1 MRSEKLLG
9 SLKGPGFDSPHLHQ
23 MNLNNTYDYAVI
35 GAGIVGLS
43 TALHLQKQ
51 NVSVIVLEKEKEPGL
66 HQSGRNSGV
75 IHSGIYYKPN
85 SSKSEL
91 SIKGRNLLVEYL
103 QKKNINFRQE
113 GKIVVDNDLDK
124 LESLLERSIDLEMEG
139 VKIVQND
146 ELLSIEPNSVMLNG
160 LFVPQAGVVD
170 YKEVVQA
177 YANDFIEMGGEIKY
191 IEEIKEIENKNGLKS
206 ISGNKYTY
214 NSEFLINC
222 AGLFSDEI
230 AKLDNMSP
238 NVKIIPFRGEYY
250 KISNTKNKIL
260 NNMIYPMADPDLPF
274 LGIHLTKTAN
284 GDIEAGPNA
293 VLAFS
298 KEGYKWT
305 DINFVDL
312 TKVLTFPGMLKLGKK
327 YFRTGISEMYRSL
340 NKKIFVKE
348 IQKLINGVNLKD
360 IKQIPSGVRAQAVDK
375 DGNLVDDF
383 LFEEGENSLHVLNSP
398 SPAATASLAIGES
411 IVSKITN

>member
-1 MRSEKLLG
+1 MT
-9 SLKGPGFDSPHLHQ
+9 
-23 MNLNNTYDYAVI
+23 NNNTYDYAVI

-51 NVSVIVLEKEKEPGL
+51 NVSVVVLEKEKEPGL

-91 SIKGRNLLVEYL
+91 SIRGRNLLIEYL
-103 QKKNINFRQE
+103 KKKDINFRQE
-113 GKIVVDNDLDK
+113 GKIVVDNDLNK
-124 LESLLERSIDLEMEG
+124 LENLLDRSIELDMDG
-139 VKIVQND
+139 VKIVRDD
-146 ELLSIEPNSVMLNG
+146 ELLSIEPSSVMLNG

-177 YANDFIEMGGEIKY
+177 YAKDFIEMGGEIKY
-191 IEEIKEIENKNGLKS
+191 IEEIKEIENINGLKS
-206 ISGNKYTY
+206 IKGNKDTY
-214 NSEFLINC
+214 NCEFLINC

-260 NNMIYPMADPDLPF
+260 NNMIYPLADPDLPF

-340 NKKIFVKE
+340 NKNIFVKE
-348 IQKLINGVNLKD
+348 IQKLINGVDLSD

-411 IVSKITN
+411 IVSKILN

>member
-1 MRSEKLLG
+1 
-9 SLKGPGFDSPHLHQ
+9 

-51 NVSVIVLEKEKEPGL
+51 NVSVVVLEKEKEPGL

-146 ELLSIEPNSVMLNG
+146 ELLFIEPNSVMLNG

-250 KISNTKNKIL
+250 KISNTKNNIL
-260 NNMIYPMADPDLPF
+260 NNMIYPLADPDLPF

-327 YFRTGISEMYRSL
+327 YFSTGISEMYRSL
-340 NKKIFVKE
+340 NKNIFVKE

-411 IVSKITN
+411 IVSKILN

>member
-1 MRSEKLLG
+1 MT
-9 SLKGPGFDSPHLHQ
+9 
-23 MNLNNTYDYAVI
+23 NNNTYDYAVI

-43 TALHLQKQ
+43 TALHLRKQ
-51 NVSVIVLEKEKEPGL
+51 NVSVVVLEKEKEPGL

-91 SIKGRNLLVEYL
+91 SIRGRNLLIEYL
-103 QKKNINFRQE
+103 KKKDINFRQE
-113 GKIVVDNDLDK
+113 GKIVVDNDLNK
-124 LESLLERSIDLEMEG
+124 LENLLDRSIELDMEG
-139 VKIVQND
+139 VKIVRDD

-177 YANDFIEMGGEIKY
+177 YAKDFIEMGGEIKY
-191 IEEIKEIENKNGLKS
+191 IEEIKEIENINGLKS
-206 ISGNKYTY
+206 IKGNKDTY
-214 NSEFLINC
+214 NCEFLINC

-250 KISNTKNKIL
+250 KISNIKNKIL
-260 NNMIYPMADPDLPF
+260 NNMIYPLADPDLPF

-411 IVSKITN
+411 IVSKILN

>member
-1 MRSEKLLG
+1 
-9 SLKGPGFDSPHLHQ
+9 
-23 MNLNNTYDYAVI
+23 MNNKKTYDFAII

-51 NVSVIVLEKEKEPGL
+51 NKNVLVLEKEKEPGL

-91 SIKGRNLLVEYL
+91 SIRGRNLLIEYL
-103 QKKNINFRQE
+103 KEKGINYRQE

-124 LESLLERSIDLEMEG
+124 LENLLNRSEELEMHG
-139 VKIVQND
+139 VEIVQD
-146 ELLSIEPNSVMLNG
+146 DDLLAIEPNSVIKNG

-170 YKEVVQA
+170 YGEVVRT
-177 YANDFIEMGGEIKY
+177 YAEDFIQLGGEIQF
-191 IEEIKEIENKNGLKS
+191 IEEIREIENENNLKK
-206 ISGNKYTY
+206 IKGRN
-214 NSEFLINC
+214 NSFNCEFLINC

-230 AKLDNMSP
+230 ARMDGMSP
-238 NVKIIPFRGEYY
+238 NVRIIPFRGEYY
-250 KISNTKNKIL
+250 KIRNTKNSIL
-260 NNMIYPMADPDLPF
+260 NNMLYPLADPDLPF
-274 LGIHLTKTAN
+274 LGIHLTKTAS

-312 TKVLTFPGMLKLGKK
+312 TKVLTYPGMIKLGKK
-327 YFRTGISEMYRSL
+327 YLKTGLSEMYRSL
-340 NKKIFVKE
+340 NKKVFVKE
-348 IQKLINGVNLKD
+348 IQKLISDVTSDD
-360 IKQIPSGVRAQAVDK
+360 IVQIPSGVRAQAVDQ
-375 DGNLVDDF
+375 DGNLLDDF
-383 LFEEGENSLHVLNSP
+383 LFEEGSSSLHVLNSP
-398 SPAATASLAIGES
+398 SPAATASLAIGEA
-411 IVSKITN
+411 ITSKILN

>member
-1 MRSEKLLG
+1 MT
-9 SLKGPGFDSPHLHQ
+9 
-23 MNLNNTYDYAVI
+23 NNNTYDYAVI

-51 NVSVIVLEKEKEPGL
+51 NVSVVVLEKEKEPGL

-91 SIKGRNLLVEYL
+91 SIRGRNLLIEYL
-103 QKKNINFRQE
+103 KKKDINFRQE
-113 GKIVVDNDLDK
+113 GKIVVDNDLNK
-124 LESLLERSIDLEMEG
+124 LENLLDRSIELGMDG
-139 VKIVQND
+139 VKIVRDD
-146 ELLSIEPNSVMLNG
+146 ELLSIEPSSVMLNG

-177 YANDFIEMGGEIKY
+177 YAKDFIEMGGEIKY
-191 IEEIKEIENKNGLKS
+191 IEEIKEIENINGLKS
-206 ISGNKYTY
+206 IKGNKDTY
-214 NSEFLINC
+214 NCEFLINC

-260 NNMIYPMADPDLPF
+260 NNMIYPLADPDLPF

-312 TKVLTFPGMLKLGKK
+312 TKVVTFPGMLKLGKK

-340 NKKIFVKE
+340 NKNIFVKE
-348 IQKLINGVNLKD
+348 IQKLINGVDLRD

-411 IVSKITN
+411 IVSKILN

>member
-1 MRSEKLLG
+1 MT
-9 SLKGPGFDSPHLHQ
+9 
-23 MNLNNTYDYAVI
+23 NNNTYDYAVI

-43 TALHLQKQ
+43 TALHLRKQ
-51 NVSVIVLEKEKEPGL
+51 NVSVVVLEKEKEPGL

-91 SIKGRNLLVEYL
+91 SIRGRNLLIEYL
-103 QKKNINFRQE
+103 KKKDINFRQE
-113 GKIVVDNDLDK
+113 GKIVVDNDLNK
-124 LESLLERSIDLEMEG
+124 LENLLDRSIELDMDG
-139 VKIVQND
+139 VRIVRDD

-177 YANDFIEMGGEIKY
+177 YAKDFIEMGGEIKY
-191 IEEIKEIENKNGLKS
+191 IEEIKEIENINGLKS
-206 ISGNKYTY
+206 IKGNKDTY
-214 NSEFLINC
+214 NCEFLINC

-260 NNMIYPMADPDLPF
+260 NNMIYPLADPDLPF

-340 NKKIFVKE
+340 NKNIFVKE

-411 IVSKITN
+411 IVSKILN

>member
-1 MRSEKLLG
+1 MK
-9 SLKGPGFDSPHLHQ
+9 
-23 MNLNNTYDYAVI
+23 NNNTFDYAVI

-43 TALHLQKQ
+43 TALHLRKQ
-51 NVSVIVLEKEKEPGL
+51 NVTVVVLEKEKKPGL

-91 SIKGRNLLVEYL
+91 SIRGRNLLIEYL
-103 QKKNINFRQE
+103 KKKEINFRQE
-113 GKIVVDNDLDK
+113 GKIVVDNDLNK
-124 LESLLERSIDLEMEG
+124 LENLLDRSIELDMDG
-139 VKIVQND
+139 VRIVRDD

-177 YANDFIEMGGEIKY
+177 YAKDFIEMGGEIKY
-191 IEEIKEIENKNGLKS
+191 IEEIKEIENINGLKS
-206 ISGNKYTY
+206 IKGNKDTY
-214 NSEFLINC
+214 NCEFLINC

-260 NNMIYPMADPDLPF
+260 NNMIYPLADPDLPF

-340 NKKIFVKE
+340 NKNIFVKE
-348 IQKLINGVNLKD
+348 IQKLINGVDLSD

-411 IVSKITN
+411 IVSKILN

>member
-1 MRSEKLLG
+1 MSK
-9 SLKGPGFDSPHLHQ
+9 K
-23 MNLNNTYDYAVI
+23 NTYDFAII

-43 TALHLQKQ
+43 TALHLQRQ
-51 NVSVIVLEKEKEPGL
+51 NKNVLVLEKEKKPGL

-91 SIKGRNLLVEYL
+91 SIRGRNLLIEYL
-103 QKKNINFRQE
+103 NERGINYRQE
-113 GKIVVDNDLDK
+113 GKVVVDNDLDK
-124 LESLLERSIDLEMEG
+124 LENLQSRSKELEMDG
-139 VKIVQND
+139 VDIVQD
-146 ELLSIEPNSVMLNG
+146 DDLLSIEPNSVIKTG

-170 YKEVVQA
+170 YGEVVRT
-177 YANDFIEMGGEIKY
+177 YADEFIELGGEIEY
-191 IEEIKEIENKNGLKS
+191 IEEIIEIENLNNVKKIKSKN
-206 ISGNKYTY
+206 
-214 NSEFLINC
+214 NSFSCEFLINC

-230 AKLDNMSP
+230 ARMDGMSP
-238 NVKIIPFRGEYY
+238 NVRIIPFRGEYY
-250 KISNTKNKIL
+250 KIRNTKNSLL
-260 NNMIYPMADPDLPF
+260 NNMIYPLADPDLPF

-312 TKVLTFPGMLKLGKK
+312 TKVLTYPGMIKLGKK
-327 YFRTGISEMYRSL
+327 YLKTGLSEMYRSL
-340 NKKIFVKE
+340 NKKVFVKE
-348 IQKLINGVNLKD
+348 IQKLINGVSSED
-360 IKQIPSGVRAQAVDK
+360 ITQIPSGVRAQAVDEE
-375 DGNLVDDF
+375 GNLLDDF
-383 LFEEGENSLHVLNSP
+383 LFEEGSNSLHVLNSP

-411 IVSKITN
+411 IASKILN

>member
-1 MRSEKLLG
+1 
-9 SLKGPGFDSPHLHQ
+9 

-51 NVSVIVLEKEKEPGL
+51 NVSVVVLEKEKEPGL

-91 SIKGRNLLVEYL
+91 SIRGRELLIEYL
-103 QKKNINFRQE
+103 QKKDINFRQE

-124 LESLLERSIDLEMEG
+124 LENLYERSIDLDMEG
-139 VKIVQND
+139 VKIVQNE

-177 YANDFIEMGGEIKY
+177 YAKDFVEMGGEIKY
-191 IEEIKEIENKNGLKS
+191 IEEIKQIENKNGLKS
-206 ISGNKYTY
+206 ITGNKYKY
-214 NSEFLINC
+214 NCEFLINC

-238 NVKIIPFRGEYY
+238 SVKIIPFRGEYY

-260 NNMIYPMADPDLPF
+260 NNMIYPLADPDLPF

-298 KEGYKWT
+298 REGYKWT

-327 YFRTGISEMYRSL
+327 YFKTGISEMYRSL
-340 NKKIFVKE
+340 NKNLFVKE
-348 IQKLINGVNLKD
+348 IQKLINGVNRKD
-360 IKQIPSGVRAQAVDK
+360 IKQIPSGVRAQAVDL

-411 IVSKITN
+411 IVSKILN

>member
-1 MRSEKLLG
+1 
-9 SLKGPGFDSPHLHQ
+9 
-23 MNLNNTYDYAVI
+23 MNLNNRYDYAVI

-51 NVSVIVLEKEKEPGL
+51 NLSVVVLEKEKEPGL

-113 GKIVVDNDLDK
+113 GKIVVDNDLNK

-260 NNMIYPMADPDLPF
+260 NNMIYPLADPDLPF

>member
-1 MRSEKLLG
+1 MT
-9 SLKGPGFDSPHLHQ
+9 
-23 MNLNNTYDYAVI
+23 NNNTYDYAVI

-51 NVSVIVLEKEKEPGL
+51 NVSVVVLEKEKEPGL

-91 SIKGRNLLVEYL
+91 SIRGRNLLIEYL
-103 QKKNINFRQE
+103 KKKDINFRQE
-113 GKIVVDNDLDK
+113 GKIVVDNDLNK
-124 LESLLERSIDLEMEG
+124 LENLLDRSIELDMDG
-139 VKIVQND
+139 VKIVQDD
-146 ELLSIEPNSVMLNG
+146 ELLSIEPSSVMLNG

-177 YANDFIEMGGEIKY
+177 YAKDFIEMGGEIKY
-191 IEEIKEIENKNGLKS
+191 IEEIKEIENINGLKS
-206 ISGNKYTY
+206 IKGNKDTY
-214 NSEFLINC
+214 NCEFLINC

-260 NNMIYPMADPDLPF
+260 NNMIYPLADPDLPF

-340 NKKIFVKE
+340 NKNIFVKE
-348 IQKLINGVNLKD
+348 IQKLINGVDLRD

-375 DGNLVDDF
+375 NGNLVDDF

-411 IVSKITN
+411 IVSKILN

>member
-1 MRSEKLLG
+1 MIIK
-9 SLKGPGFDSPHLHQ
+9 
-23 MNLNNTYDYAVI
+23 NTYDFAII

-43 TALHLQKQ
+43 TALHLQRQ
-51 NVSVIVLEKEKEPGL
+51 NKNVLVLEKEKKPGL

-91 SIKGRNLLVEYL
+91 SIRGRNLLIEYL
-103 QKKNINFRQE
+103 NERGINYRQE
-113 GKIVVDNDLDK
+113 GKVVVDNDLDK
-124 LESLLERSIDLEMEG
+124 LENLKSRSKELQMDG
-139 VKIVQND
+139 VDIVQD
-146 ELLSIEPNSVMLNG
+146 DDLLSLEPNSVIKTG

-170 YKEVVQA
+170 YGEVVRT
-177 YANDFIEMGGEIKY
+177 YADEFIELGGEIQF
-191 IEEIKEIENKNGLKS
+191 IEEIIEIENLNNVKKIKSKN
-206 ISGNKYTY
+206 
-214 NSEFLINC
+214 NSFSCEFLINC

-230 AKLDNMSP
+230 ARMDGMSP
-238 NVKIIPFRGEYY
+238 NVRIIPFRGEYY
-250 KISNTKNKIL
+250 KIRNTKNSLL
-260 NNMIYPMADPDLPF
+260 NNMIYPLADPDLPF

-312 TKVLTFPGMLKLGKK
+312 TKVLTYPGMIKLGKK
-327 YFRTGISEMYRSL
+327 YLKTGLSEMYRSL
-340 NKKIFVKE
+340 NKKVFVKE
-348 IQKLINGVNLKD
+348 IKKLINDVSSED
-360 IKQIPSGVRAQAVDK
+360 ITQIPSGVRAQAVDHE
-375 DGNLVDDF
+375 GNLLDDF
-383 LFEEGENSLHVLNSP
+383 LFEEGSSSLHVLNSP

-411 IVSKITN
+411 IASKILN

>member
-1 MRSEKLLG
+1 MSNK
-9 SLKGPGFDSPHLHQ
+9 K
-23 MNLNNTYDYAVI
+23 TYDFAII
-35 GAGIVGLS
+35 GGGIVGLS
-43 TALHLQKQ
+43 TALHIQKQ
-51 NVSVIVLEKEKEPGL
+51 NKSVVVLEKEKEPGL

-85 SSKSEL
+85 TYKSEL
-91 SIKGRNLLVEYL
+91 SIRGRNLLVEYL
-103 QKKNINFRQE
+103 ALKKIRYRQE

-124 LESLLERSIDLEMEG
+124 LTNLLERSKELEMEG
-139 VKIVQND
+139 VKLVQN
-146 ELLSIEPNSVMLNG
+146 EKLLNIEPNSVILNG
-160 LFVPQAGVVD
+160 VFVPQAGVVD

-177 YANDFIEMGGEIKY
+177 YAHDFQENGGEIKL
-191 IEEIKEIENKNGLKS
+191 IEEIKEIENINGLKNVKGVHS
-206 ISGNKYTY
+206 SYKC
-214 NSEFLINC
+214 EFLINC

-230 AKLDNMSP
+230 AKLDGMSP

-250 KISNTKNKIL
+250 KIRDSKKEIL
-260 NNMIYPMADPDLPF
+260 NNMIYPLADPDLPF

-312 TKVLTFPGMLKLGKK
+312 TKVLTFPGMIKLGKK
-327 YFRTGISEMYRSL
+327 YFKTGISEMYRSL
-340 NKKIFVKE
+340 NKNVFVKE
-348 IQKLINGVNLKD
+348 IQKLIKGVDPRD
-360 IKQIPSGVRAQAVDK
+360 IQQIPSGVRAQAVDK
-375 DGNLVDDF
+375 AGNLVDDF
-383 LFEEGENSLHVLNSP
+383 LFEEGDSSLHVLNSP

-411 IVSKITN
+411 IASKILD

>member
-1 MRSEKLLG
+1 
-9 SLKGPGFDSPHLHQ
+9 

-51 NVSVIVLEKEKEPGL
+51 NLSVVVLEKEKEPGL

-191 IEEIKEIENKNGLKS
+191 IEEIKEIENINGLKS
-206 ISGNKYTY
+206 IKGNKDTY
-214 NSEFLINC
+214 KCEFLINC

-230 AKLDNMSP
+230 AKLDSMSP

-260 NNMIYPMADPDLPF
+260 NNMIYPLADPDLPF

-411 IVSKITN
+411 IVSRILN

>member
-1 MRSEKLLG
+1 
-9 SLKGPGFDSPHLHQ
+9 

-51 NVSVIVLEKEKEPGL
+51 NLSVVVLEKEKEPGL

-206 ISGNKYTY
+206 ISGSKYTY
-214 NSEFLINC
+214 NCEFLINC

-260 NNMIYPMADPDLPF
+260 NNMIYPLADPDLPF

>member
-1 MRSEKLLG
+1 MT
-9 SLKGPGFDSPHLHQ
+9 
-23 MNLNNTYDYAVI
+23 NNTYDYAVI

-51 NVSVIVLEKEKEPGL
+51 NVSVVVLEKEKEPGL

-91 SIKGRNLLVEYL
+91 SIRGRNLLIEYL
-103 QKKNINFRQE
+103 KKKDINFRQE
-113 GKIVVDNDLDK
+113 GKIVVDNDLNK
-124 LESLLERSIDLEMEG
+124 LENLLDRSIELDMEG
-139 VKIVQND
+139 VKIVRDD

-177 YANDFIEMGGEIKY
+177 YAKDFIEMGGEIKY
-191 IEEIKEIENKNGLKS
+191 IEEIKEIENINGLKS
-206 ISGNKYTY
+206 IKGNKDTY
-214 NSEFLINC
+214 NCEFLINC

-238 NVKIIPFRGEYY
+238 NVKIITFRGEYY
-250 KISNTKNKIL
+250 KISNIKNKIL
-260 NNMIYPMADPDLPF
+260 NNMIYPLADPDLPF

-340 NKKIFVKE
+340 NKNIFVKE
-348 IQKLINGVNLKD
+348 IQKLINGVDLSD

-411 IVSKITN
+411 IVSKILN

>member
-1 MRSEKLLG
+1 
-9 SLKGPGFDSPHLHQ
+9 

-51 NVSVIVLEKEKEPGL
+51 NVSVVVLEKEKEPGL

-139 VKIVQND
+139 VKFVQND

-177 YANDFIEMGGEIKY
+177 YAKDFIEMGGEIKY
-191 IEEIKEIENKNGLKS
+191 IEEIKEIENINGLKS
-206 ISGNKYTY
+206 IKGNKDTY
-214 NSEFLINC
+214 KCEFLINC

-260 NNMIYPMADPDLPF
+260 NNMIYPLADPDLPF

>member
-1 MRSEKLLG
+1 
-9 SLKGPGFDSPHLHQ
+9 

-51 NVSVIVLEKEKEPGL
+51 NLSVVVLEKEKEPGL

-91 SIKGRNLLVEYL
+91 SIKGRNLLIEYL

-260 NNMIYPMADPDLPF
+260 NNMIYPLADPDLPF

>member
-1 MRSEKLLG
+1 
-9 SLKGPGFDSPHLHQ
+9 

-51 NVSVIVLEKEKEPGL
+51 NVSVVVLEKEKEPGL

-177 YANDFIEMGGEIKY
+177 YANDFKEMGGEIKY

-260 NNMIYPMADPDLPF
+260 NNMIYPLADPDLPF

-411 IVSKITN
+411 IVSKILN

>member
-1 MRSEKLLG
+1 
-9 SLKGPGFDSPHLHQ
+9 
-23 MNLNNTYDYAVI
+23 MNKKNTYDFAII

-43 TALHLQKQ
+43 TALHLQRQ
-51 NVSVIVLEKEKEPGL
+51 NKNVLVLEKEKKPGL

-91 SIKGRNLLVEYL
+91 SIRGRNLLIEYL
-103 QKKNINFRQE
+103 NERGINYRQE
-113 GKIVVDNDLDK
+113 GKVVVDNDLDK
-124 LESLLERSIDLEMEG
+124 LENLKSRSKELEMDG
-139 VKIVQND
+139 VDIVQD
-146 ELLSIEPNSVMLNG
+146 DDLLSIEPNSVIKTG

-170 YKEVVQA
+170 YGEVVRT
-177 YANDFIEMGGEIKY
+177 YADEFIELGGEIQF
-191 IEEIKEIENKNGLKS
+191 IEEIIEIENLNNVKQIKSKN
-206 ISGNKYTY
+206 
-214 NSEFLINC
+214 NSFNCEFLINC

-230 AKLDNMSP
+230 ARMDGMSP
-238 NVKIIPFRGEYY
+238 NVRIIPFRGEYY
-250 KISNTKNKIL
+250 KIRNTKNSLL
-260 NNMIYPMADPDLPF
+260 NNMIYPLADPDLPF

-312 TKVLTFPGMLKLGKK
+312 TKVLTYPGMIKLGKK
-327 YFRTGISEMYRSL
+327 YLKTGLSEMYRSL
-340 NKKIFVKE
+340 NKKVFVKE
-348 IQKLINGVNLKD
+348 IQKLINGVSSED
-360 IKQIPSGVRAQAVDK
+360 ITQIPSGVRAQAVDQE
-375 DGNLVDDF
+375 GNLLDDF
-383 LFEEGENSLHVLNSP
+383 LFEEGSSSLHVLNSP

-411 IVSKITN
+411 IASKILN

>member
-1 MRSEKLLG
+1 MSK
-9 SLKGPGFDSPHLHQ
+9 K
-23 MNLNNTYDYAVI
+23 NTYDFAII

-43 TALHLQKQ
+43 TALHLQRQ
-51 NVSVIVLEKEKEPGL
+51 NKNVLVLEKEKKPGL

-91 SIKGRNLLVEYL
+91 SIRGRNLLIEYL
-103 QKKNINFRQE
+103 NERGINYRQE
-113 GKIVVDNDLDK
+113 GKVVVDNDLDK
-124 LESLLERSIDLEMEG
+124 LENLKSRSKELEMDG
-139 VKIVQND
+139 VDIVQD
-146 ELLSIEPNSVMLNG
+146 DDLLSIEPNSVIKTG

-170 YKEVVQA
+170 YGEVVRT
-177 YANDFIEMGGEIKY
+177 YADEFIELGGEIQF
-191 IEEIKEIENKNGLKS
+191 IEEIIEIENLNNVKKIKSKN
-206 ISGNKYTY
+206 
-214 NSEFLINC
+214 NSFSCEFLINC

-230 AKLDNMSP
+230 ARMDGMSP
-238 NVKIIPFRGEYY
+238 NVRIIPFRGEYY
-250 KISNTKNKIL
+250 KIRNTKNSLL
-260 NNMIYPMADPDLPF
+260 NNMIYPLADPDLPF

-312 TKVLTFPGMLKLGKK
+312 TKVLTYPGMIKLGKK
-327 YFRTGISEMYRSL
+327 YLKTGLSEMYRSL
-340 NKKIFVKE
+340 NKKVFVKE
-348 IQKLINGVNLKD
+348 IKKLINDVSSED
-360 IKQIPSGVRAQAVDK
+360 ITQIPSGVRAQAVDQE
-375 DGNLVDDF
+375 GNLLDDF
-383 LFEEGENSLHVLNSP
+383 LFEEGSSSLHVLNSP

-411 IVSKITN
+411 IASKILN

>member
-1 MRSEKLLG
+1 MT
-9 SLKGPGFDSPHLHQ
+9 
-23 MNLNNTYDYAVI
+23 NNNTYDYAVI

-51 NVSVIVLEKEKEPGL
+51 NVSVVVLEKEKEPGL

-91 SIKGRNLLVEYL
+91 SIRGRNLLIEYL
-103 QKKNINFRQE
+103 KKKDINYRQE
-113 GKIVVDNDLDK
+113 GKIVVDNDLNK
-124 LESLLERSIDLEMEG
+124 LENLLDRSIELDMDG
-139 VKIVQND
+139 VKIVRDD
-146 ELLSIEPNSVMLNG
+146 ELLSIEPSSVMLNG

-177 YANDFIEMGGEIKY
+177 YAKDFIEMGGEIKY
-191 IEEIKEIENKNGLKS
+191 IEEIKEIENINGLKS
-206 ISGNKYTY
+206 IKGNKDTY
-214 NSEFLINC
+214 NCEFLINC

-260 NNMIYPMADPDLPF
+260 NNMIYPLADPDLPF

-340 NKKIFVKE
+340 NKNIFVKE
-348 IQKLINGVNLKD
+348 IQKLINGVDLSD

-411 IVSKITN
+411 IVSKILN

>member
-1 MRSEKLLG
+1 
-9 SLKGPGFDSPHLHQ
+9 

-51 NVSVIVLEKEKEPGL
+51 NVSVVVLEKEKEPGL

-250 KISNTKNKIL
+250 KISTTKNNIL
-260 NNMIYPMADPDLPF
+260 NNMIYPLADPDLPF

-284 GDIEAGPNA
+284 GEIEAGPNA

-340 NKKIFVKE
+340 NKNIFVKE

-360 IKQIPSGVRAQAVDK
+360 IEQIPSGVRAQAVDK

-383 LFEEGENSLHVLNSP
+383 LFQEGENSLHVLNSP

-411 IVSKITN
+411 IVSKIYN

>member
-1 MRSEKLLG
+1 
-9 SLKGPGFDSPHLHQ
+9 
-23 MNLNNTYDYAVI
+23 MNNKKTYDFAII

-51 NVSVIVLEKEKEPGL
+51 NKNVLVLEKEKEPGL

-91 SIKGRNLLVEYL
+91 SIRGRNLLIEYL
-103 QKKNINFRQE
+103 KEKGINYRQE

-124 LESLLERSIDLEMEG
+124 LENLLNRSEELEMHG
-139 VKIVQND
+139 VEIVQD
-146 ELLSIEPNSVMLNG
+146 DDLLAIEPNSVIKNG

-170 YKEVVQA
+170 YGEVVRT
-177 YANDFIEMGGEIKY
+177 YAEDFIQLGGEIQF
-191 IEEIKEIENKNGLKS
+191 IEEIREIENVNNLKK
-206 ISGNKYTY
+206 IKGRN
-214 NSEFLINC
+214 NSFNCEFLINC

-230 AKLDNMSP
+230 ARMDGMSP
-238 NVKIIPFRGEYY
+238 NVRIIPFRGEYY
-250 KISNTKNKIL
+250 KIRNTKNSIL
-260 NNMIYPMADPDLPF
+260 NNMLYPLADPDLPF
-274 LGIHLTKTAN
+274 LGIHLTKTAS

-312 TKVLTFPGMLKLGKK
+312 TKVLTYPGMIKLGKK
-327 YFRTGISEMYRSL
+327 YFKTGLSEMYRSL
-340 NKKIFVKE
+340 NKKVFVKE
-348 IQKLINGVNLKD
+348 IQKLISD
-360 IKQIPSGVRAQAVDK
+360 ITSDDIVQIPSGVRAQAVDQ
-375 DGNLVDDF
+375 DGNLLDDF
-383 LFEEGENSLHVLNSP
+383 LFEEGSSSLHVLNSP
-398 SPAATASLAIGES
+398 SPAATASLAIGEA
-411 IVSKITN
+411 ITSKILN

>member
-1 MRSEKLLG
+1 
-9 SLKGPGFDSPHLHQ
+9 
-23 MNLNNTYDYAVI
+23 MNIDKTYDYAVI

-51 NVSVIVLEKEKEPGL
+51 NVSVVVLEKEKEPGL

-85 SSKSEL
+85 SNKSEL
-91 SIKGRNLLVEYL
+91 SIRGRNLLVEYL
-103 QKKNINFRQE
+103 QRKDINFRQE
-113 GKIVVDNDLDK
+113 GKIVVDNDLNK
-124 LESLLERSIDLEMEG
+124 LENLLERGIDLDMDG
-139 VKIVQND
+139 VKIVQDD
-146 ELLSIEPNSVMLNG
+146 ELLSIEPNSVILNG

-170 YKEVVQA
+170 YKEVVRA
-177 YANDFIEMGGEIKY
+177 YAKDFVDMGGEIKY
-191 IEEIKEIENKNGLKS
+191 IEEIKEIENINGLKS
-206 ISGNKYTY
+206 IKGNKYTY
-214 NSEFLINC
+214 NCEFLINC

-250 KISNTKNKIL
+250 KISKTKNEIL
-260 NNMIYPMADPDLPF
+260 NNMIYPLADPDLPF

-340 NKKIFVKE
+340 NKNVFVKE
-348 IQKLINGVNLKD
+348 IQKLINGVDLKD

-411 IVSKITN
+411 IVSRILN

>member
-1 MRSEKLLG
+1 MSK
-9 SLKGPGFDSPHLHQ
+9 K
-23 MNLNNTYDYAVI
+23 NTYDFAII

-43 TALHLQKQ
+43 TALHLQRQ
-51 NVSVIVLEKEKEPGL
+51 NKSVLVLEKEKKPGL

-91 SIKGRNLLVEYL
+91 SIRGRNLLIEYL
-103 QKKNINFRQE
+103 NERGINYRQE
-113 GKIVVDNDLDK
+113 GKVVVDNDLDK
-124 LESLLERSIDLEMEG
+124 LENLQSRSKELEMDG
-139 VKIVQND
+139 VGIVQD
-146 ELLSIEPNSVMLNG
+146 DDLLSIEPNSVIKTG

-170 YKEVVQA
+170 YGEVVRT
-177 YANDFIEMGGEIKY
+177 YADEFIELGGEIQF
-191 IEEIKEIENKNGLKS
+191 IEEIIEIENLNNVKKIKSKN
-206 ISGNKYTY
+206 
-214 NSEFLINC
+214 NSFSCEFLINC

-230 AKLDNMSP
+230 ARMDGMSP
-238 NVKIIPFRGEYY
+238 NVRIIPFRGEYY
-250 KISNTKNKIL
+250 KIRNTKNSIL
-260 NNMIYPMADPDLPF
+260 NNMIYPLADPDLPF

-312 TKVLTFPGMLKLGKK
+312 TKVLTYPGMIKLGKK
-327 YFRTGISEMYRSL
+327 YLKTGLSEMYRSL
-340 NKKIFVKE
+340 NKKVFVKE
-348 IQKLINGVNLKD
+348 IQKLINGVSSED
-360 IKQIPSGVRAQAVDK
+360 ITQIPSGVRAQAVDEE
-375 DGNLVDDF
+375 GNLLDDF
-383 LFEEGENSLHVLNSP
+383 LFEEGSNSLHVLNSP

-411 IVSKITN
+411 IASKILN